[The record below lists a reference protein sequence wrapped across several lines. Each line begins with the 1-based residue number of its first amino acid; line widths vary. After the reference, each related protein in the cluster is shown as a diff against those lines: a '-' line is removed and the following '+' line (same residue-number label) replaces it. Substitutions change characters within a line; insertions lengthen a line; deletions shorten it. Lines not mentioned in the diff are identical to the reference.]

1 MINPK
6 KNDIPFDHLTVG
18 SEVIDFAES
27 AKNLG
32 VHIDEDLSMKC
43 HFSNLSKAIYFEIRR
58 LKTMSRFVNE
68 SCLKTLATSFILSRM
83 DYCK

>member
-6 KNDIPFDHLTVG
+6 KYDIPFDHLTVG

-58 LKTMSRFVNE
+58 LKTMFGFVNE
-68 SCLKTLATSFILSRM
+68 KFFKNTCYLFYFISHGLL
-83 DYCK
+83 